1 MATTSSTSQ
10 TGAGGAE
17 VYYPKRDGRLMG
29 ETPVHRRCMVYL
41 IDVLERWFEAEP
53 KVYVSGNMMMYY
65 VEGEPRK
72 HVSPGV
78 FVAIGATK
86 DKDRDAYFTWLD
98 DDPPPDLVIEATSK
112 STRNEDQVKKSLLY
126 QDVLSV
132 REYFLFD
139 PRGDYLKPRLKG
151 YRLESGVY
159 VPIAE
164 IDGRLPSD
172 VLGMHFEADG
182 QWLRI
187 YNSATSEWLLT
198 GEEAEHQERLRA
210 EQEVD
215 RLRREIEELRRRQG
229 SNGSNS
235 GQA

>member
-1 MATTSSTSQ
+1 MATTPSTSQ
-10 TGAGGAE
+10 SAAGGAE
-17 VYYPKRDGRLMG
+17 VYYPTRDGRLMG
-29 ETPVHRRCMVYL
+29 ETPIHRRCMVYL

-65 VEGEPRK
+65 VEGDPRK
-72 HVSPGV
+72 HVSPDV
-78 FVAIGATK
+78 FVAIGAPK

-112 STRNEDQVKKSLLY
+112 STRKEDQVKKFFLY
-126 QDVLSV
+126 QDVLKV

-139 PRGDYLKPRLKG
+139 PRAEYLKPRLKG
-151 YRLESGVY
+151 FRSEADAY

-164 IDGRLPSD
+164 VDGRLPSD
-172 VLGMHFEADG
+172 VLGMHFEADES
-182 QWLRI
+182 WLRI
-187 YNSATSEWLLT
+187 YNPAAGEWLLT
-198 GEEAEHQERLRA
+198 GEERAEREVQRLR
-210 EQEVD
+210 Q
-215 RLRREIEELRRRQG
+215 EIEELRRRQG